1 MIGLFWNLLL
11 ALAWVTLT
19 GSITAM
25 NLLAGFIF
33 GYVAL
38 MVLQKQVPVL
48 KGYSRRIPRL
58 VAFLLYFLKELVK
71 SNLRVAYDIATPVW
85 HMKPGVIAFPLRAE
99 TDMEIL
105 FVSSVISLRP
115 GTLSLDVSDDRKVLF
130 IHAMFLHDEEQL
142 RNDLRELER
151 RILKVT
157 R

>member
-1 MIGLFWNLLL
+1 
-11 ALAWVTLT
+11 
-19 GSITAM
+19 
-25 NLLAGFIF
+25 F

-105 FVSSVISLRP
+105 FVSSVISLTP

>member
-1 MIGLFWNLLL
+1 
-11 ALAWVTLT
+11 
-19 GSITAM
+19 M

-105 FVSSVISLRP
+105 FVSSVISLTP

>member
-1 MIGLFWNLLL
+1 MKFLLL

-105 FVSSVISLRP
+105 FVSSVISLTP

>member
-1 MIGLFWNLLL
+1 
-11 ALAWVTLT
+11 WVTLT

-105 FVSSVISLRP
+105 FVSSVISLTP

>member
-1 MIGLFWNLLL
+1 M
-11 ALAWVTLT
+11 
-19 GSITAM
+19 TAM

-105 FVSSVISLRP
+105 FVSSVISLTP

-142 RNDLRELER
+142 RN
-151 RILKVT
+151 
-157 R
+157 

>member
-38 MVLQKQVPVL
+38 MVLQTQVPVL

-105 FVSSVISLRP
+105 FVSSVISLTP

>member
-1 MIGLFWNLLL
+1 MH
-11 ALAWVTLT
+11 
-19 GSITAM
+19 
-25 NLLAGFIF
+25 
-33 GYVAL
+33 
-38 MVLQKQVPVL
+38 
-48 KGYSRRIPRL
+48 
-58 VAFLLYFLKELVK
+58 
-71 SNLRVAYDIATPVW
+71 DATPVW

-105 FVSSVISLRP
+105 FVSSVISLTP

>member
-25 NLLAGFIF
+25 NLLAGLLF
-33 GYVAL
+33 GYLAL
-38 MVLQKQVPVL
+38 MVLQKQVPAL
-48 KGYSRRIPRL
+48 KGYSRKITRF
-58 VAFLLYFLKELVK
+58 VGFLAYFLKELVK

-85 HMKPGVIAFPLRAE
+85 HMKPGVIAFPLTAR

-105 FVSSVISLRP
+105 FVSSVISLTP

-142 RNDLRELER
+142 RQGLRELER
-151 RILKVT
+151 RILKVM

>member
-25 NLLAGFIF
+25 NLLTGFIF

-105 FVSSVISLRP
+105 FVSSVISLTP

>member
-19 GSITAM
+19 GSITAV

-58 VAFLLYFLKELVK
+58 ATFLVYFLKELVK

-105 FVSSVISLRP
+105 FVSSVISLTP